1 MKFFVMQ
8 TFFKLFRHKF
18 PWTLDKNAHIYSLT
32 MKKYFMKKKKL
43 LDKEI
48 PRKISYVNE

>member
-1 MKFFVMQ
+1 MQ
-8 TFFKLFRHKF
+8 TFFKLSPHKF
-18 PWTLDKNAHIYSLT
+18 PLTLDKNANIYSLT

-48 PRKISYVNE
+48 SQKISYVSK